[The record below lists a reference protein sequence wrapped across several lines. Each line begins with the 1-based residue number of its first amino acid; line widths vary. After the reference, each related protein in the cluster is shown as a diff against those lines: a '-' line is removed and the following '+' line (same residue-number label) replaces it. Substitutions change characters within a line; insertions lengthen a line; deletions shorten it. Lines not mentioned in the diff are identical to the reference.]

1 MKKISILFTFLIFI
15 NQDLFPQN
23 KPSSDTIG
31 HIFNERINVF
41 DTTGSNRNL
50 IIPDNGHYVLV
61 YRYKGFDTRR
71 GPETK
76 DSVKLLEEKIST
88 ILLGGMVG
96 NLKVICL
103 SYDRPA
109 DYPAW
114 IETIKKEKPF
124 KVTSKYKVE
133 YLNLNGD
140 KISEARIREGLFSK
154 VTLFGPDG
162 KFLAYSSSIAKFR
175 YHLKDEKINIKGK
188 IVSVDNGINEPLN
201 DVDVHIEAGNKKD
214 TLAKGKTDKYGDF
227 EVKIPNN
234 DTAYTIKANPKNKN
248 LKNVM
253 LLTQEGKKIS
263 YLRKSFLTFEYKLL
277 KADILEMAE
286 MTVKDDINLTFK
298 RFEEAGEKE
307 LVVIEDIIYGSDKY
321 DLDKIAEEKLNK
333 VVAVLKRN
341 EEVKLEIISHTDAQG
356 DDGSNMSLSEKRA
369 NAVADYLIKNGIAKN
384 RIVAIGKGESQ
395 LRNRC
400 LNAVPCSDKE
410 HGYNRRTEFK
420 FKK

>member
-1 MKKISILFTFLIFI
+1 MKNFSILFACLIFI
-15 NQDLFPQN
+15 NQDLFSQ
-23 KPSSDTIG
+23 KKTSGDTIG
-31 HIFNERINVF
+31 AIFNERINVF

-50 IIPDNGHYVLV
+50 VIPDNGHYVLV
-61 YRYKGFDTRR
+61 YRYKGFNTAK

-124 KVTSKYKVE
+124 KATSKYKVE

-201 DVDVHIEAGNKKD
+201 DVDVHIESGNKKD

-298 RFEEAGEKE
+298 RFEDAGEKE

-333 VVAVLKRN
+333 VVDVLKRN
-341 EEVKLEIISHTDAQG
+341 EKVKLEIISHTDAQG

-400 LNAVPCSDKE
+400 LNAVPCTDKE